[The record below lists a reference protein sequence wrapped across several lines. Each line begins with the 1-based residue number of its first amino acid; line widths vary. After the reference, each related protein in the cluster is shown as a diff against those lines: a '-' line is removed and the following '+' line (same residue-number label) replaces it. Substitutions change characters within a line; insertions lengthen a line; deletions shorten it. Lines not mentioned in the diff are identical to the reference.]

1 MSDEEHGQL
10 HVGLSNLLEALLK
23 GVVNLVTVDTH
34 LATALGSIPLASHHY
49 NL

>member
-23 GVVNLVTVDTH
+23 GVNLVTVDTH